1 MPDNHANRK
10 ITGLWISPEEAS
22 NQYQSFTAWGARE
35 NLEWIK
41 VHTLSEAI
49 DYWQGKIKLPASQ
62 VVELIVIEQTT
73 SDEFEPAEA
82 DEFLAAVQAC
92 QVVVVYG
99 SWCEGDGRTRNIWP
113 PALRCPQVWA
123 ERWIRQIL
131 DALRSRDVELP
142 WTASREEVM
151 RWIFPKTSTS
161 HSMNTIGWKVLSPD
175 VVWRES
181 MQLLLAPACVEPQI
195 VAQKEASK
203 KIWLVDADAW
213 ICQQSSLSA
222 SISARGTFKEY
233 ITLLA
238 GEPFAESAEVV
249 ALTAW
254 HDDTTRQYLF
264 NQGADRVVS
273 KLAFSLNT
281 RLAIRQSE
289 RPK

>member
-10 ITGLWISPEEAS
+10 ITGLWVSPEEAS
-22 NQYQSFTAWGARE
+22 NQYQSFSAWGVQE

-49 DYWQGKIKLPASQ
+49 DFWQGKIKLSESQ

-99 SWCEGDGRTRNIWP
+99 PWCEGDGRTRNIWP

-123 ERWIRQIL
+123 DRWIQQIL
-131 DALRSRDVELP
+131 DALRNRDIALP

-151 RWIFPKTSTS
+151 RWILPKTCTS
-161 HSMNTIGWKVLSPD
+161 HEMNTAGWKVLSPD
-175 VVWRES
+175 AIWRES
-181 MQLLLAPACVEPQI
+181 MQLLLTPANGKLQNCAE
-195 VAQKEASK
+195 KEASQN
-203 KIWLVDADAW
+203 IWLVDADAW
-213 ICQQSSLSA
+213 ICQQTSLSA
-222 SISARGTFKEY
+222 SISARATFKEY
-233 ITLLA
+233 AALLA
-238 GEPFAESAEVV
+238 GELLAESTEVV

-254 HDDTTRQYLF
+254 HDDSTRQYLF

-273 KLAFSLNT
+273 KLAFSLNA
-281 RLAIRQSE
+281 RLAISQS
-289 RPK
+289 

>member
-10 ITGLWISPEEAS
+10 ITGLWVSPEEAS
-22 NQYQSFTAWGARE
+22 NQYQSFSAWGVQE

-49 DYWQGKIKLPASQ
+49 DYWQGKIKLSESQ

-73 SDEFEPAEA
+73 SDEFDPAEA

-99 SWCEGDGRTRNIWP
+99 PWCEGDGRTRNIWP

-123 ERWIRQIL
+123 DRWIQQIL
-131 DALRSRDVELP
+131 DALRNRDIALP

-151 RWIFPKTSTS
+151 RWILPKTCTS
-161 HSMNTIGWKVLSPD
+161 HAMNTAGWKVLSPD
-175 VVWRES
+175 AIWRDS
-181 MQLLLAPACVEPQI
+181 MQLLLSPANGQPQNSAENEAPRN
-195 VAQKEASK
+195 
-203 KIWLVDADAW
+203 IWLVDADAW
-213 ICQQSSLSA
+213 ICQQTSLSA
-222 SISARGTFKEY
+222 SISARATFKEY
-233 ITLLA
+233 AALLA
-238 GEPFAESAEVV
+238 GELLAESTEVV

-254 HDDTTRQYLF
+254 HDDSTRQYLF

-281 RLAIRQSE
+281 RLVIRQS
-289 RPK
+289 